1 MEIVRGTT
9 PTIRYTFSTV
19 DVADITTAI
28 LMIKQ
33 NGAKVIDRGL
43 DTATIGTAYL
53 EWKLTQAETLK
64 LTEDILADICLDWLL
79 NDGTR
84 GIGKTATVQV
94 SSSAKNEVIS

>member
-9 PTIRYTFSTV
+9 PTIRYTFKTL
-19 DVADITTAI
+19 DVTDITTAY

-33 NGAKVIDRGL
+33 SGAKVIDRGL
-43 DTATIGTAYL
+43 DTATVGTDYL
-53 EWKLTQAETLK
+53 EWKLTQTETLK

-79 NDGTR
+79 DDGTR
-84 GIGKTATVQV
+84 GIGKTVTVQV